1 LMAADFIVTDQGIR
15 QEVQSVAVDQLPLSV
30 QLVLDV
36 SESVSGRRLK
46 RLIAAANGL
55 LTALRPGDRAG
66 LVTFSHMLL
75 VPIEMTADLAAVR
88 AALGGIGGDGRTALR
103 DAVQLALAKT
113 DDSESRRMVLVFTDG
128 VDSASWLSEKAI
140 IESARRAAVVI
151 HVVRVA
157 ARDEE
162 YERAFGRWT
171 GGTNA
176 KLVEELTEASGGRVW
191 SAASEDDLERLF
203 TRALDEMRARYVL
216 TFTPPRPVRP
226 GWHELKVRLRR
237 GGGEITARRGYF
249 VVAP

>member
-1 LMAADFIVTDQGIR
+1 LTAADFIVTDHGSR
-15 QEVQSVAVDQLPLSV
+15 QEVQSLAVDQLPLSV

-36 SESVSGRRLK
+36 SGSVSGRRLE

-66 LVTFSHMLL
+66 LVTFSHQLL
-75 VPIEMTADLAAVR
+75 VPIDMTTDIAAVR
-88 AALGGIGGDGRTALR
+88 SALGRITSNGRTALR

-113 DDSESRRMVLVFTDG
+113 DDHESRRLVLVFTDG
-128 VDSASWLSEKAI
+128 VDNASWLSEQAI
-140 IESARRAAVVI
+140 VESASRAAVVI

-157 ARDEE
+157 GREE
-162 YERAFGRWT
+162 SRSDAVYWKRNRE
-171 GGTNA
+171 
-176 KLVEELTEASGGRVW
+176 LVEELTETAGGRVW

-249 VVAP
+249 VAR